1 MTVWRRIR
9 ILPLLIIVSG
19 LSFAVRLGEVV
30 SGFSQAAGSAL
41 AQQEVEAEPPHLE
54 QTEEKQADA
63 KEQAGEEKAPGLPEK
78 PVEVSEDRHNPEL
91 EKIEWRDAV
100 ETDLTES
107 GIDMK
112 LFEDLAERRKTIEK
126 REKELMAREALMKAA
141 EQELE
146 QKFRELQILR
156 GELEAL
162 LQKQSDEEEARIQ
175 SLVKIYEGM
184 KSGDAAR
191 IFNSLEIDILVEVM
205 SRMSER
211 KLAPILADMNPDR
224 AQAITILLAQ
234 QKQLPEL
241 SH

>member
-1 MTVWRRIR
+1 MSRVR
-9 ILPLLIIVSG
+9 ILPLLIIVAG
-19 LSFAVRLGEVV
+19 LSFAIRLGEVV
-30 SGFSQAAGSAL
+30 IGFSEAGGSAL
-41 AQQEVEAEPPHLE
+41 AQHEVDAEPPHLE
-54 QTEEKQADA
+54 VAAATEATEEGALQEPAQQNASDQNQHSPKSQESDWHD
-63 KEQAGEEKAPGLPEK
+63 AGEADYMEM
-78 PVEVSEDRHNPEL
+78 
-91 EKIEWRDAV
+91 
-100 ETDLTES
+100 

-112 LFEDLAERRKTIEK
+112 LFEDLADRRKTIEK
-126 REKELMAREALMKAA
+126 REKQLMAREALLKAA
-141 EQELE
+141 EQELD
-146 QKFRELQILR
+146 QKYRELQILR

-191 IFNSLEIDILVEVM
+191 IFNSLDIDVLVEVM

>member
-1 MTVWRRIR
+1 MTVFQRIR
-9 ILPLLIIVSG
+9 ILPLLIIVAS
-19 LSFAVRLGEVV
+19 LSFMVRLGELA
-30 SGFSQAAGSAL
+30 SGISSVTGIAF
-41 AQQEVEAEPPHLE
+41 AQHEVDAEPPLNMPEKETHPENNNEEELPGEHSTGMEVAQKSGDSEKTKWHDAVEAEYL
-54 QTEEKQADA
+54 D
-63 KEQAGEEKAPGLPEK
+63 
-78 PVEVSEDRHNPEL
+78 
-91 EKIEWRDAV
+91 
-100 ETDLTES
+100 S

-112 LFEDLAERRKTIEK
+112 LFEDLAGRRKAIEK
-126 REKELMAREALMKAA
+126 REKELMTREALLKAA
-141 EQELE
+141 EQELD
-146 QKFRELQILR
+146 QKYRELQILR

-162 LQKQSDEEEARIQ
+162 LEKQSDEEEARIQ

-191 IFNSLEIDILVEVM
+191 IFNSLDIDVLVEVM

-241 SH
+241 AH